1 MVSEKASVGFFF
13 FFWGGGSNTPVSTSA
28 FLGFGRRRFVG
39 LACQVVEGAQESLT
53 PEEKVR
59 MPDLG
64 VLNPGSLVFWLQVGS
79 LWGKGLEK
87 VLERRFSVVSWVA
100 NSFIFW
106 GGEKGQVV
114 SLCFVQNGARL

>member
-1 MVSEKASVGFFF
+1 M
-13 FFWGGGSNTPVSTSA
+13 
-28 FLGFGRRRFVG
+28 
-39 LACQVVEGAQESLT
+39 VEGAQESLT

-100 NSFIFW
+100 NSFFFFL
-106 GGEKGQVV
+106 ERKAKL
-114 SLCFVQNGARL
+114 SLCALCKTGRACESTRRL